1 MNLQNIIC
9 ICPDCS
15 AEFTLDR
22 ILGEQALATLQSEV
36 SNLSEKEIQKRISA
50 VSKAAIENEKKL
62 AEEKIYQGTKQKEEE
77 LNKLRN
83 ALLATQLEKMEIEN
97 LKKQL
102 EDSSETIIAL
112 ALQKQKLELES
123 RQENVSRELRLQIET
138 LKDDLRKVSER
149 ADQGSTG
156 TRRSC

>member
-36 SNLSEKEIQKRISA
+36 SNLSEKEIQKELVLSA
-50 VSKAAIENEKKL
+50 RPLLKMKKSSL
-62 AEEKIYQGTKQKEEE
+62 KKKYIRNQAKREE

-83 ALLATQLEKMEIEN
+83 AL
-97 LKKQL
+97 
-102 EDSSETIIAL
+102 
-112 ALQKQKLELES
+112 
-123 RQENVSRELRLQIET
+123 
-138 LKDDLRKVSER
+138 
-149 ADQGSTG
+149 
-156 TRRSC
+156 